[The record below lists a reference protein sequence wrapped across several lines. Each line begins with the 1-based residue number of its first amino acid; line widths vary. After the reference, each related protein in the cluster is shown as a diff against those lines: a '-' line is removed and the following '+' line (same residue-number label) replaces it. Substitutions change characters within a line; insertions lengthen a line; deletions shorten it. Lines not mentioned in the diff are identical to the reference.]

1 MTSKSWQLNR
11 RAILR
16 GTGVSL
22 ALPWLECMHGVA
34 EESPAAAA
42 PPTRLCALYF
52 GFGVAL
58 PAADGEE
65 KQWRWF
71 PEGEGRD
78 YTLTETL
85 SPLQAHR
92 DQLSIL
98 GGLSHPNGRRM
109 GAHDTGD
116 TFLTGAFLNN
126 KMLRN
131 TISLDQVAAQAT
143 RDQTRFS
150 SLVMSTDGGVGE
162 PTRSST
168 LSYDDRGRPIPAL
181 NQPQQIFDRFF
192 GDGDADSI
200 ARGRRLKSASSM
212 LDQVLD
218 DSRSL
223 RRRLGRQDQEKLDE
237 YLASVR
243 QIEEG
248 VRRSQQWLE
257 VPRPEL
263 TDEERDL
270 LHLDADDEAPLMYM
284 RTMYDLIYLAFRTD
298 STRVTTYQITNMAD
312 CSSLA
317 AKFPQLEGFKDS
329 LHTLAHGWDKPG
341 GSENLGRWDRFMAEQ
356 LAYFLDRMANTTEGD
371 ASLLDRTLVLYGSSN
386 SVTHNNTNYPL
397 VLAGGRQLGFDHGRF
412 LRFSQDI
419 PMSNLF
425 VTMLNQLGMP
435 CEAFADSTGGISEL
449 LT

>member
-34 EESPAAAA
+34 EESPVAAA

-356 LAYFLDRMANTTEGD
+356 LAYFLDRMAKTTEGD

-412 LRFSQDI
+412 LRFSEDI

>member
-1 MTSKSWQLNR
+1 
-11 RAILR
+11 
-16 GTGVSL
+16 
-22 ALPWLECMHGVA
+22 
-34 EESPAAAA
+34 
-42 PPTRLCALYF
+42 
-52 GFGVAL
+52 
-58 PAADGEE
+58 
-65 KQWRWF
+65 
-71 PEGEGRD
+71 
-78 YTLTETL
+78 
-85 SPLQAHR
+85 
-92 DQLSIL
+92 
-98 GGLSHPNGRRM
+98 
-109 GAHDTGD
+109 
-116 TFLTGAFLNN
+116 
-126 KMLRN
+126 
-131 TISLDQVAAQAT
+131 
-143 RDQTRFS
+143 
-150 SLVMSTDGGVGE
+150 
-162 PTRSST
+162 
-168 LSYDDRGRPIPAL
+168 
-181 NQPQQIFDRFF
+181 
-192 GDGDADSI
+192 
-200 ARGRRLKSASSM
+200 M

-412 LRFSQDI
+412 LRFSEDI